1 MMKASTQLNMS
12 SSPHSHSQKTL
23 SSMMMTVL
31 LACIPGILV
40 QSYFF
45 GYGVIFQCI
54 IAIITAAAAESIV
67 LKLRKRP
74 ILSTLKDN
82 SAILTGL
89 LLALSIPPLAPWWI
103 IVIGTLFAILVVKQ
117 LYGGLGFNLFNP
129 AMAAYVLL
137 LISFPV
143 QMTSWLPVNSLQHY
157 SLGFFE
163 QFQVILTGFT
173 SDGFS
178 VNQLRMNLDGI
189 TMATPLDTLKTDIT
203 KGLTVTESLTG
214 EVFNGFA
221 GKGWFWVNLTF
232 MFSGLYLIK
241 AKIINWHI
249 PVAMIATLAFC
260 SILGPLF
267 SPDIHAG
274 PVFHLVSGATM
285 LGAFFIATDPVS
297 AATTNKGRLIY
308 GALIGVLIYLIRAYG
323 GYPDAVA
330 FAVLLINMAVPLI
343 DYYTKPRTYGH
354 GEIQ

>member
-1 MMKASTQLNMS
+1 MMKASAQLNMS

-23 SSMMMTVL
+23 SNMMLTVI
-31 LACIPGILV
+31 LACIPGMLV
-40 QSYFF
+40 QAYFF
-45 GYGVIFQCI
+45 GFGVIFQCI
-54 IAIITAAAAESIV
+54 LALLTAAIAESLA
-67 LKLRKRP
+67 LKLRNRP
-74 ILSTLKDN
+74 LLPTLKDN

-103 IVIGTLFAILVVKQ
+103 IVIGTLFAVLVVKQ

-129 AMAAYVLL
+129 AMAGYVLL

-143 QMTSWLPVNSLQHY
+143 QMTSWLPVNSLQQY
-157 SLGFFE
+157 SLSFFD
-163 QFQVILTGFT
+163 QLQVILTGFT
-173 SDGFS
+173 SDGYS
-178 VNQLRMNLDGI
+178 LNQLRMNLDGI

-221 GKGWFWVNLTF
+221 GKGWLWVNLAF
-232 MFSGLYLIK
+232 LVSGLYLIK
-241 AKIINWHI
+241 ANIINWHI
-249 PVAMIATLAFC
+249 PVALLTSLAFC

-274 PVFHLVSGATM
+274 PVFHLLGGATM

-297 AATTNKGRLIY
+297 ATTTNKGRLIY
-308 GALIGVLIYLIRAYG
+308 GALIGLLIYLIRAYG

-330 FAVLLINMAVPLI
+330 FAVLLLNMAVPLI
-343 DYYTKPRTYGH
+343 DYYTQPRTYGH
-354 GEIQ
+354 GDK